1 MKDKKRRFQT
11 PIIGIEAIDD
21 ISIMYNMVG
30 DYSVVIKCENP
41 VIEYAADVEA
51 YYNFHEL
58 FVNII
63 KMLGKDYCI
72 QKQDIFSKKR
82 YNIDNKETD
91 FLSYSYFNHF
101 IGRTYTDIETYLV
114 ITNELPKGRMF
125 AYDKKKFDIFLKN
138 VVKVLDLLHNKKLK
152 ARLLDEREID
162 DYLRKYLTLN
172 FKDEVTKLNNF
183 NVKEEFIKVGQ
194 KTIQSISLVDIDEIN
209 FPPTIKP
216 FKNVAVGK
224 GYPVDIMAFLNEVP
238 NTDTIIYNQVIAII
252 DEPPSSK

>member
-1 MKDKKRRFQT
+1 
-11 PIIGIEAIDD
+11 
-21 ISIMYNMVG
+21 
-30 DYSVVIKCENP
+30 
-41 VIEYAADVEA
+41 
-51 YYNFHEL
+51 
-58 FVNII
+58 
-63 KMLGKDYCI
+63 
-72 QKQDIFSKKR
+72 
-82 YNIDNKETD
+82 
-91 FLSYSYFNHF
+91 
-101 IGRTYTDIETYLV
+101 
-114 ITNELPKGRMF
+114 MF

-216 FKNVAVGK
+216 FKNVAVRR
-224 GYPVDIMAFLNEVP
+224 FLH
-238 NTDTIIYNQVIAII
+238 
-252 DEPPSSK
+252 